1 MKLVFTGQ
9 TYIFGDKI
17 IRRLF
22 KKTNYNNIM
31 GGGRG
36 TLFEINFDK

>member
-22 KKTNYNNIM
+22 KKTNYNNIIV
-31 GGGRG
+31 GGG
-36 TLFEINFDK
+36 NFISD